1 MTATWQPRGPR
12 PLRGWLGAVNLVLL
26 LVPFLVLCQGTAR
39 AAAPGPGPQDLLLL
53 AEQAP
58 EQARA
63 ALAAS
68 PPANAAAQREQALVQ
83 AWATVFADPPAADVS
98 TALAALDTAAR
109 AVSPRLAEADGALL
123 AALRA
128 DWQGQSAAARLARQ
142 ALEGYEAFCGAQAAL
157 QPACEYRCRWRAR
170 QLLAQ
175 HALRQQSTDGAQAQ
189 AQAARELAVAA
200 GDARRQAASD
210 NLLALTAVYR
220 GDAAAAARHLENAR
234 LAAGRQ
240 ADVALVLRMAQTEA
254 ALARLQNQWPRARAA
269 LQHAL
274 AAARNSGTPRQQ
286 ASVLIDL
293 SDLEAKAGRPRQ
305 ALALAEAGLALVGD
319 QPATSMRRALLHNAV
334 LARVALGRTS
344 DLRRDI
350 DALQATW
357 GETDVSGQQLL
368 SLRELGDALAARGDY
383 AGALDMHHHE
393 QALSQRLDTA
403 NREAALA
410 ELRVRYDREAE
421 GQRIELLARSNR
433 LASTALAN
441 QALSQRLWATAGG
454 LLLLGCAL
462 LLVLLRRV
470 RQTGRL
476 LAHNRAS
483 LQVQN
488 ERDALTG
495 ASSRR
500 HAQTVLAE
508 AGAEGWFNGALLM
521 IDLDH
526 FKQINDSLGH
536 AAGDQVLIEVA
547 RRIMAAVRP
556 QDLVAR
562 WGGEEF
568 LVFAAGMQRDE
579 ADALAARLLQAVASE
594 PVTWPT
600 AGRPPLRV
608 TASIGH
614 AAFPLAPH
622 GVALGVEQAINL
634 VDMALYSAKGQGRH
648 RAVGIVDC
656 DASNPATLRDVEA
669 DFERAWQDGRLRL
682 RTDLGPGPVLDHAP
696 VGAHWAPIEPAPSE
710 THP

>member
-1 MTATWQPRGPR
+1 MTGLRQALVATG
-12 PLRGWLGAVNLVLL
+12 LALGLGVVQA
-26 LVPFLVLCQGTAR
+26 TT
-39 AAAPGPGPQDLLLL
+39 PGPAPRDLLLL

-63 ALAAS
+63 AVADAPEGS
-68 PPANAAAQREQALVQ
+68 AAQRREQALVQ
-83 AWATVFADPPAADVS
+83 AWATLFADAPEAQVS
-98 TALAALDTAAR
+98 AALAALNR
-109 AVSPRLAEADGALL
+109 ATLALSPRLAEADGALL

-128 DWQGQSAAARLARQ
+128 DRQGQPASAAQWVRQ
-142 ALEGYEAFCGAQAAL
+142 ALDAYETHCGAQAAL
-157 QPACEYRCRWRAR
+157 QADCEYRGRWRAR

-175 HALRQQSTDGAQAQ
+175 HALRQQSDDAAQTQ

-210 NLLALTAVYR
+210 TLLALTAIHR
-220 GDAAAAARHLENAR
+220 GDAPAAARHLDNAR
-234 LAAGRQ
+234 QAGGRQ
-240 ADVALVLRMAQTEA
+240 ADVPLLLRMAQAES
-254 ALARLQNQWPRARAA
+254 ALARLHQQWPRARAA
-269 LQHAL
+269 LQRAL
-274 AAARNSGTPRQQ
+274 GVARSAGTPRQQ

-293 SDLEAKAGRPRQ
+293 SDLEAKIGRPQQ
-305 ALALAEAGLALVGD
+305 ALAAAEQGLALLAA
-319 QPATSMRRALLHNAV
+319 QPAPAMRRALLHNAI
-334 LARVALGRTS
+334 LARVALGRVAEV
-344 DLRRDI
+344 RRDF

-368 SLRELGDALAARGDY
+368 SLRELGDALAAHGDY
-383 AGALDMHHHE
+383 PGALEMHHRE
-393 QALSQRLDTA
+393 QALSQRLDSA

-410 ELRVRYDREAE
+410 ELRTRYDREAE

-454 LLLLGCAL
+454 VLLLGCAL
-462 LLVLLRRV
+462 LLLLLRRV

-476 LAHNRAS
+476 LARNQAR
-483 LQVQN
+483 LKVQS

-500 HAQTVLAE
+500 HAQAVLAA
-508 AGAEGWFNGALLM
+508 AGAGGRFNGALLM
-521 IDLDH
+521 VDLDH
-526 FKQINDSLGH
+526 FKQINDRLGH
-536 AAGDQVLIEVA
+536 AAGDQVLTEVA
-547 RRIMAAVRP
+547 QRIMAAVRP

-568 LVFAAGMQRDE
+568 LVFAADLRRDD
-579 ADALAARLLQAVASE
+579 ADALAARLLQAVAGQ
-594 PVTWPT
+594 PVALGP
-600 AGRPPLRV
+600 AGGPALRV

-614 AAFPLAPH
+614 AVFPLAPH
-622 GVALGVEQAINL
+622 GVAVGVEQATNL

-648 RAVGIVDC
+648 RAVGIVGC
-656 DASNPATLRDVEA
+656 DASNASTLREVEA
-669 DFERAWQDGRLRL
+669 DFERAWQDGRLHL

-696 VGAHWAPIEPAPSE
+696 AGAHWAPIEQNPTE

>member
-1 MTATWQPRGPR
+1 MG
-12 PLRGWLGAVNLVLL
+12 
-26 LVPFLVLCQGTAR
+26 R
-39 AAAPGPGPQDLLLL
+39 AWALMFADASE
-53 AEQAP
+53 AEM
-58 EQARA
+58 
-63 ALAAS
+63 
-68 PPANAAAQREQALVQ
+68 AAAQAV
-83 AWATVFADPPAADVS
+83 
-98 TALAALDTAAR
+98 LDHAAR
-109 AVSPRLAEADGALL
+109 ALSPRLAEADGALL

-128 DWQGQSAAARLARQ
+128 ERLGQSTSAAHLVRQ
-142 ALEGYEAFCGAQAAL
+142 ALEAYETHCSTQAAL
-157 QPACEYRCRWRAR
+157 QPDCEYRGRWRAR
-170 QLLAQ
+170 LLLSQ
-175 HALRQQSTDGAQAQ
+175 HALRQQSGDSARAQAR
-189 AQAARELAVAA
+189 AARELAVAA
-200 GDARRQAASD
+200 GDTRRQATSD
-210 NLLALTAVYR
+210 ILLALTAIHD
-220 GDAAAAARHLENAR
+220 GDAVTAARHLDQAR
-234 LAAGRQ
+234 QAAGRQ
-240 ADVALVLRMAQTEA
+240 ADVPLLLRMHQAEA
-254 ALARLQNQWPRARAA
+254 ALARMQNQWPRARAA

-274 AAARNSGTPRQQ
+274 TLARNGGTPRHQ

-293 SDLEAKAGRPRQ
+293 SDLEAKAGQPVQ
-305 ALALAEAGLALVGD
+305 ALAFAEQGLALLTD
-319 QPATSMRRALLHNAV
+319 QHAPAMRRALLHNAI
-334 LARVALGRTS
+334 LARVALGRTT

-383 AGALDMHHHE
+383 TGALEMHHRE
-393 QALSQRLDTA
+393 QALSLRLDTA

-441 QALSQRLWATAGG
+441 HALTQRLWATAGG
-454 LLLLGCAL
+454 VLLLASALLLL
-462 LLVLLRRV
+462 LLRRV

-483 LQVQN
+483 LKVQS

-500 HAQTVLAE
+500 HAQTVLAA
-508 AGAEGWFNGALLM
+508 AGAEGRFNGALLM

-526 FKQINDSLGH
+526 FKQINDRLGH
-536 AAGDQVLIEVA
+536 AAGDHVLTEVA
-547 RRIMAAVRP
+547 RRILHSLRP

-568 LVFAAGMQRDE
+568 LVYAADMNRDE
-579 ADALAARLLQAVASE
+579 ADALAGRLLQAVAGR
-594 PVTWPT
+594 PVALPA
-600 AGRPPLRV
+600 AGAPPLRV

-614 AAFPLAPH
+614 AVFPLAPH
-622 GVALGVEQAINL
+622 GVAVGAEQAINL

-648 RAVGIVDC
+648 RAVGIVGC
-656 DASNPATLRDVEA
+656 DAASATTLREVEA
-669 DFERAWQDGRLRL
+669 DFERAWQDGRLQL

-696 VGAHWAPIEPAPSE
+696 AGAHWVPIEPATSE

>member
-1 MTATWQPRGPR
+1 MSVINGINGRSG
-12 PLRGWLGAVNLVLL
+12 LRCGFIAIGLALCLGAVQATTL
-26 LVPFLVLCQGTAR
+26 
-39 AAAPGPGPQDLLLL
+39 GPGPRDLLLL

-63 ALAAS
+63 GLGKARPDTAAER
-68 PPANAAAQREQALVQ
+68 REQALVQ
-83 AWATVFADPPAADVS
+83 AWATLFADAPEAELV
-98 TALAALDTAAR
+98 TAMAALDSAAK
-109 AVSPRLAEADGALL
+109 ALSPRLAEADGDLL

-128 DWQGQSAAARLARQ
+128 ERRGQSASAAQLVRQ
-142 ALEGYEAFCGAQAAL
+142 ALAAYETHCGTQATV
-157 QPACEYRCRWRAR
+157 QPDCEYRGRWRAR

-175 HALRQQSTDGAQAQ
+175 HALRQQSGEAARAQ
-189 AQAARELAVAA
+189 AQAARELALAA

-210 NLLALTAVYR
+210 TLLALTAIHR
-220 GDAAAAARHLENAR
+220 GDGPAATRHLEQAR
-234 LAAGRQ
+234 QAAGRQ
-240 ADVALVLRMAQTEA
+240 ADVALQLRMAQAES
-254 ALARLQNQWPRARAA
+254 ALARLQRQWPRARSV

-274 AAARNSGTPRQQ
+274 DVAHNEGTPRQQ
-286 ASVLIDL
+286 ASVLVDL
-293 SDLEAKAGRPRQ
+293 SDLEAKAGRPQQ
-305 ALALAEAGLALVGD
+305 ALAAAEQGLALLGS
-319 QPATSMRRALLHNAV
+319 QHAPGMQRALLHNAI
-334 LARVALGRTS
+334 LARVALGRVAEA
-344 DLRRDI
+344 RRDF

-368 SLRELGDALAARGDY
+368 SLRELGDALAAHGDY
-383 AGALDMHHHE
+383 PGALDLHHRE

-410 ELRVRYDREAE
+410 ELRTRYDREAE
-421 GQRIELLARSNR
+421 GQRIELLARNNR

-454 LLLLGCAL
+454 VLLLGCVL
-462 LLVLLRRV
+462 LLLLLRRV
-470 RQTGRL
+470 RQTGHL
-476 LAHNRAS
+476 LARNQAR
-483 LQVQN
+483 LKVQS

-500 HAQTVLAE
+500 HAQAVLAA
-508 AGAEGWFNGALLM
+508 AGAGGRFSGALLM

-526 FKQINDSLGH
+526 FKQINDRLGH
-536 AAGDQVLIEVA
+536 AAGDQVLTEVA
-547 RRIMAAVRP
+547 RRIQAAVRP

-568 LVFAAGMQRDE
+568 LVFAADLRRDE
-579 ADALAARLLQAVASE
+579 ADALAARLLQAVAGQ
-594 PVTWPT
+594 PVALGP
-600 AGRPPLRV
+600 AGGAPLRV

-614 AAFPLAPH
+614 AVFPLAPH
-622 GVALGVEQAINL
+622 GVAVGVEQATNL

-648 RAVGIVDC
+648 RAVGIVGC
-656 DASNPATLRDVEA
+656 DAASAATLREVEA

-696 VGAHWAPIEPAPSE
+696 AGAHWAPIEQNPTE

>member
-1 MTATWQPRGPR
+1 MTAPRHR
-12 PLRGWLGAVNLVLL
+12 RCARALRCWLGAVGLVFC
-26 LVPFLVLCQGTAR
+26 LVAAR
-39 AAAPGPGPQDLLLL
+39 AAAPGPAPQDLLLL

-58 EQARA
+58 AQARA
-63 ALAAS
+63 VLAAAT
-68 PPANAAAQREQALVQ
+68 PANPAQQREQALVQ
-83 AWATVFADPPAADVS
+83 AWAAVFADAPAAVLS

-109 AVSPRLAEADGALL
+109 AVSPRLAEADGAIV

-128 DWQGQSAAARLARQ
+128 DRLGQGAAALLAQR
-142 ALEGYEAFCGAQAAL
+142 ALEGYEAACGVQTAL
-157 QPACEYRCRWRAR
+157 QAGCEYRGRWRAR

-175 HALRQQSTDGAQAQ
+175 HALRQQSGDAARAQ
-189 AQAARELAVAA
+189 AQAARDLAVAA

-210 NLLALTAVYR
+210 TLLALAAVHQ
-220 GDAAAAARHLENAR
+220 GDAATATRHLESAR

-240 ADVALVLRMAQTEA
+240 AELAQVLRMAQAEA
-254 ALARLQNQWPRARAA
+254 GLARLQNQWPRARTL
-269 LQHAL
+269 LQQAL
-274 AAARNSGTPRQQ
+274 AAARSSGTPRQQ
-286 ASVLIDL
+286 VGLLIDL
-293 SDLEAKAGRPRQ
+293 SALEAKAGRPQQ
-305 ALALAEAGLALVGD
+305 ALVAAQTGLALLGD
-319 QPATSMRRALLHNAV
+319 QSAPSMRRALLHNAV
-334 LARVALGRTS
+334 LARVALASTSEPQRTRE
-344 DLRRDI
+344 LRREI

-357 GETDVSGQQLL
+357 GETEVSGQQLL
-368 SLRELGDALAARGDY
+368 SLRELGDALAASGDHT
-383 AGALDMHHHE
+383 GALDMHHRE
-393 QALSQRLDTA
+393 QALSQRLDAA

-410 ELRVRYDREAE
+410 ELRVRYDHEAE

-441 QALSQRLWATAGG
+441 QRLFQRLWATAGG

-462 LLVLLRRV
+462 LLLLLLRRV
-470 RQTGRL
+470 HQTSRL
-476 LAHNRAS
+476 LADNRAS
-483 LQVQN
+483 LKVQS

-500 HAQTVLAE
+500 HAQTVLAQ
-508 AGAEGWFNGALLM
+508 AGAEGRFSGALLM

-526 FKQINDSLGH
+526 FKQINDGLGH
-536 AAGDQVLIEVA
+536 AAGDQVLTEVA
-547 RRIMAAVRP
+547 RRIIGAVRP

-568 LVFAAGMQRDE
+568 LVFAPDMGRCE
-579 ADALAARLLQAVASE
+579 ADALAAHLLQAVAGQ
-594 PVTWPT
+594 PVPLPS
-600 AGRPPLRV
+600 AGRAPLRV

-622 GVALGVEQAINL
+622 GVVLGVEQAINL

-648 RAVGIVDC
+648 RAVGIVGC
-656 DASNPATLRDVEA
+656 DASNPAALRDVEA

-696 VGAHWAPIEPAPSE
+696 VGAHWAPNEPAPLE